1 MRTRSIENI
10 SRMIDLFDKKILKML
25 SEDEMDESKIQTL
38 SDVKMDYIKELNNQ
52 IRIKNTREMFK

>member
-1 MRTRSIENI
+1 
-10 SRMIDLFDKKILKML
+10 MIDLFDKKILKML